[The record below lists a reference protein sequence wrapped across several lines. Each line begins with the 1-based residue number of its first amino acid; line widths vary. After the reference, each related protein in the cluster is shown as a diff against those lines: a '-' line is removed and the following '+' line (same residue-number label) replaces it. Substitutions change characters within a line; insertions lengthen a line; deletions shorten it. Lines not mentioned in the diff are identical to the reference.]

1 MLLIVSSMDIQT
13 RIKNSEFRKEVLVV
27 LQSAKIHTKIE
38 GSKFVEEIPISS
50 INDVYMSLI
59 CKLIQDINNSMSKS
73 DDRKDNTKLLHDM
86 VLLTLCKSRKG
97 GKFDDYYN
105 EIIKDIEKNLDL
117 SNKIFIE
124 V

>member
-1 MLLIVSSMDIQT
+1 MDIQT
-13 RIKNSEFRKEVLVV
+13 RIKNSEFRKEVLAV

-38 GSKFVEEIPISS
+38 GAKFIEEIPISA

-59 CKLIQDINNSMSKS
+59 CKLIQDINNSIDKS
-73 DDRKDNTKLLHDM
+73 NDSKDNNKLLHDM

-97 GKFDDYYN
+97 KKFDDYYN